1 MSSSFPQFTH
11 LLPSNCYLLI
21 IACQNAYCYV
31 HYCLQ
36 LLELLK
42 IYHHVFEL
50 MLKIVHEKIV
60 WQQYA
65 RNGMQGPTSL
75 SKISSGGY
83 YGTKPSEIPYYM
95 APINGIGVP
104 PVGGYYYTPY

>member
-36 LLELLK
+36 LLEL
-42 IYHHVFEL
+42 
-50 MLKIVHEKIV
+50 LKIVHEKIV

-104 PVGGYYYTPY
+104 PVGGEGT